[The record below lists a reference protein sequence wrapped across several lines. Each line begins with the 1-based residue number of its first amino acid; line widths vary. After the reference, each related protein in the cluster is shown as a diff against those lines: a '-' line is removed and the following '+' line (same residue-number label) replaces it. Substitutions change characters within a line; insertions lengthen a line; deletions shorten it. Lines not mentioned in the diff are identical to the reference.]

1 MEYKALPKGIS
12 DYKLLMDSK
21 FYFVDK
27 TPFIEKIEK
36 AGNFLFFLRPR
47 RFGKSLFLSMLQ
59 TYYDVKERDNFARY
73 FADTWIYNHPTEY
86 RAKYQVLMFD
96 FSKIGDSGDNI
107 REKFNLYCC
116 SAVND
121 FLETYKESYPELD
134 YNEIRNSTE
143 ADDKLNKLS
152 LCAKRLNFP
161 LYLIIDEY
169 DNFTNT
175 ILAKEGHDMYH
186 AITHAS
192 GFYRSI
198 FKIFKGS
205 FARIIMTG
213 VSPITLDD
221 LTSGYNIAT
230 NITLTSL
237 YNEVLGFSTEEV
249 WKMLR
254 YYQSVGVL
262 RAEDEE
268 KMMNEMEVWYDG
280 YCFSSRALK
289 KGIKMFNSCMVI
301 RYIQSYIDEGEA
313 PENLIDPNTK
323 TDYEKMKQLL
333 KLDTKAA
340 ERGSVLLKIA
350 QTGYSYGNIA
360 DSFPAEQLLDP
371 QNFLSLLYYYGM
383 LTYALVDDNCVMAIP
398 NNNVRK
404 QYYDYLQSEYN
415 KISHTD
421 TYELDRCCMQA
432 ARFGNWRELIEY
444 ICTCYHE
451 NASIRCLIEGERNFQ
466 GYMMAFLRFNNY
478 YQATPELELNY
489 GYSDFFLLPRP
500 EAMGVKHSYI
510 IELKYLPLTAT
521 SQAAEKQWQEAVEQ
535 VHGYAE
541 GTSVRRLTGSTQL
554 HTLVVQVKGADLLR
568 AEEV

>member
-1 MEYKALPKGIS
+1 L
-12 DYKLLMDSK
+12 
-21 FYFVDK
+21 
-27 TPFIEKIEK
+27 
-36 AGNFLFFLRPR
+36 
-47 RFGKSLFLSMLQ
+47 
-59 TYYDVKERDNFARY
+59 
-73 FADTWIYNHPTEY
+73 
-86 RAKYQVLMFD
+86 
-96 FSKIGDSGDNI
+96 
-107 REKFNLYCC
+107 NL
-116 SAVND
+116 
-121 FLETYKESYPELD
+121 
-134 YNEIRNSTE
+134 
-143 ADDKLNKLS
+143 
-152 LCAKRLNFP
+152 P

-230 NITLTSL
+230 NITQDDI
-237 YNEVLGFSTEEV
+237 YNETLGFSTEEV
-249 WKMLR
+249 RKMLR
-254 YYQSVGVL
+254 YYQDAGVL

-268 KMMNEMEVWYDG
+268 KMMDEMTVWYDG
-280 YCFSSRALK
+280 YCFSEEAL
-289 KGIKMFNSCMVI
+289 GAGSEMFNSCMVI
-301 RYIQSYIDEGEA
+301 RYVDYYIHHGR
-313 PENLIDPNTK
+313 PTKNLLDPNTK

-383 LTYALVDDNCVMAIP
+383 LTYTLVDDNCVMAIP

-421 TYELDRCCMQA
+421 TYELNRCCMQA
-432 ARFGNWRELIEY
+432 ACFGNWRELIEY

-478 YQATPELELNY
+478 YLATPELELNY

-521 SQAAEKQWQEAVEQ
+521 PQAAEKQWQEAVEQ

-541 GTSVRRLTGSTQL
+541 GMSVRRLTGSTQL

>member
-1 MEYKALPKGIS
+1 
-12 DYKLLMDSK
+12 
-21 FYFVDK
+21 
-27 TPFIEKIEK
+27 
-36 AGNFLFFLRPR
+36 
-47 RFGKSLFLSMLQ
+47 MLQ
-59 TYYDVKERDNFARY
+59 TYYDVKEQDNFARY

-86 RAKYQVLMFD
+86 RGKYQVLMFD
-96 FSKIGDSGDNI
+96 FSKIDSSTGDLQES
-107 REKFNLYCC
+107 FNTYCC
-116 SAVND
+116 SMID
-121 FLETYKESYPELD
+121 CFMDKYKSAYPED
-134 YNEIRNSTE
+134 VYNAINGCTT
-143 ADDKLNKLS
+143 AANKLNTLTQY
-152 LCAKRLNFP
+152 AKDLGLP

-175 ILAKEGHDMYH
+175 ILAREGHDMYH

-230 NITLTSL
+230 NITLDDL
-237 YNEVLGFSTEEV
+237 YNEMLGFSTEEV
-249 WKMLR
+249 RMMLR
-254 YYQSVGVL
+254 YYQTVGVL
-262 RAEDEE
+262 RAEEE
-268 KMMNEMEVWYDG
+268 KKMMNEMTVWYDG
-280 YCFSSRALK
+280 YCFSEEALET
-289 KGIKMFNSCMVI
+289 GSEMFNSCMVI
-301 RYIQSYIDEGEA
+301 RYVDYYIHHGK
-313 PENLIDPNTK
+313 PTKNLLDPNTK

-350 QTGYSYGNIA
+350 QTGYSYGTIA

-383 LTYALVDDNCVMAIP
+383 LTYTMMDDNCVMAIP

-421 TYELDRCCMQA
+421 TYELDRCCMLA
-432 ARFGNWRELIEY
+432 ARMGNWRELIEY
-444 ICTCYHE
+444 ICKCYHE
-451 NASIRCLIEGERNFQ
+451 NASIRCLIEGEKNFQ

-478 YQATPELELNY
+478 YLATPELEMNY

-521 SQAAEKQWQEAVEQ
+521 PQAAEKQWQEAVEQ
-535 VHGYAE
+535 VRRYAD
-541 GTSVRRLTGSTQL
+541 GTSVHRLMGSTQL

>member
-1 MEYKALPKGIS
+1 
-12 DYKLLMDSK
+12 
-21 FYFVDK
+21 
-27 TPFIEKIEK
+27 
-36 AGNFLFFLRPR
+36 
-47 RFGKSLFLSMLQ
+47 MLQ

-86 RAKYQVLMFD
+86 RGKYQVLMFD
-96 FSKIGDSGDNI
+96 FSKVGDSGDDI
-107 REKFNLYCC
+107 REKFNQYCC

-121 FLETYKESYPELD
+121 FLETYKDAYPELD

-152 LCAKRLNFP
+152 LCAKRLDLP

-230 NITLTSL
+230 NITLDDL
-237 YNEVLGFSTEEV
+237 YNETLGFSTEEV
-249 WKMLR
+249 REMLR
-254 YYQSVGVL
+254 YYQSAGVL
-262 RAEDEE
+262 RAEEEE
-268 KMMNEMEVWYDG
+268 KMMNEMTIWYDG
-280 YCFSSRALK
+280 YCFSEEAL
-289 KGIKMFNSCMVI
+289 GTGSEMFNSCMVI
-301 RYIQSYIDEGEA
+301 RYVDYYIHHGK
-313 PENLIDPNTK
+313 PTKNLLDPNTK

-350 QTGYSYGNIA
+350 QTGYSYGTIA

-383 LTYALVDDNCVMAIP
+383 LAYTLVDDNCVMAIP

-415 KISHTD
+415 K
-421 TYELDRCCMQA
+421 M
-432 ARFGNWRELIEY
+432 
-444 ICTCYHE
+444 
-451 NASIRCLIEGERNFQ
+451 
-466 GYMMAFLRFNNY
+466 
-478 YQATPELELNY
+478 
-489 GYSDFFLLPRP
+489 
-500 EAMGVKHSYI
+500 
-510 IELKYLPLTAT
+510 
-521 SQAAEKQWQEAVEQ
+521 
-535 VHGYAE
+535 
-541 GTSVRRLTGSTQL
+541 
-554 HTLVVQVKGADLLR
+554 QVKGTSLLR

>member
-1 MEYKALPKGIS
+1 
-12 DYKLLMDSK
+12 
-21 FYFVDK
+21 
-27 TPFIEKIEK
+27 
-36 AGNFLFFLRPR
+36 
-47 RFGKSLFLSMLQ
+47 MLQ

-230 NITLTSL
+230 NITQDDI
-237 YNEVLGFSTEEV
+237 YNETLGFSTEEV
-249 WKMLR
+249 RKMLR
-254 YYQSVGVL
+254 YYQDAGVL

-268 KMMNEMEVWYDG
+268 KMMDEMTVWYDG
-280 YCFSSRALK
+280 YCFSEEAL
-289 KGIKMFNSCMVI
+289 GTGSEMFNSCMVI
-301 RYIQSYIDEGEA
+301 RYVDYYIHHGR
-313 PENLIDPNTK
+313 PTKNLLDPNTK

-383 LTYALVDDNCVMAIP
+383 LTYTLVDDNCVMAIP

-521 SQAAEKQWQEAVEQ
+521 PQAAEKQWKEAAEQ

-568 AEEV
+568 TEEV